1 MITTDLSMDNKVI
14 YAVYNDPEQ
23 LKDGARKLRAGG
35 IRVKDVF
42 SPFPVHGIDPIIGV
56 KRTRLG
62 IVSFMFGITG
72 MLLALVGIYYFMIVD
87 WPMNIGGK
95 PSFSFYQNIPAFIP
109 VTFEFTVLCAAH
121 GMVITY
127 LIRNKTLPGMPARN
141 PDPRSTDDKF
151 IIEVRTSDNHGH
163 EASAITDILRGTEVF
178 EINER
183 QY

>member
-1 MITTDLSMDNKVI
+1 MANSVI
-14 YAVYNDPEQ
+14 YAVYEDPEQ
-23 LKDGARKLRAGG
+23 LKDGARKLVSNGVK
-35 IRVKDVF
+35 VKDVF
-42 SPFPVHGIDPIIGV
+42 SPFPVHGIDPIIGIT
-56 KRTRLG
+56 RTRLA

-72 MLLALVGIYYFMIVD
+72 LALAILGITYFMIWD

-95 PSFSFYQNIPAFIP
+95 PNMTLYQNIPAFIP
-109 VTFEFTVLCAAH
+109 VMFEFTVLCAAH
-121 GMVITY
+121 GMSITY

-151 IIEVRTSDNHGH
+151 IIEVRTADNHGH
-163 EASAITDILRGTEVF
+163 SSDEITSMLRSTPVF

>member
-1 MITTDLSMDNKVI
+1 MADSVI
-14 YAVYNDPEQ
+14 YAVYEDPEQ
-23 LKDGARKLRAGG
+23 LKDGACKLVSNGVK
-35 IRVKDVF
+35 VKDVF

-56 KRTRLG
+56 TRTRLA
-62 IVSFMFGITG
+62 IASFMFGLTG
-72 MLLALVGIYYFMIVD
+72 LALAILGITYFMIWD

-95 PSFSFYQNIPAFIP
+95 PNMTLYQNIPAFVP
-109 VTFEFTVLCAAH
+109 VMFEFTVLCAAH

-151 IIEVRTSDNHGH
+151 IIEVRTADNHGH
-163 EASAITDILRGTEVF
+163 SSDAITSMLRSTPVF